1 MSTQAEQAASDLRS
15 ALNNLRSLGMQ
26 CGIPAVV
33 ARKLGVNLNSAG
45 DTAIPFEMPR
55 PLILTS
61 VLIANASGAMT
72 TFAAQI
78 WTAAGGTG
86 ISLSTINR
94 PTAAGQSRAQN
105 ASNYAN
111 ITDSQVYCNVAT
123 PEGSAATVDIYLF
136 GYYAPASL

>member
-1 MSTQAEQAASDLRS
+1 MSTQAEQATSDLR
-15 ALNNLRSLGMQ
+15 AVLNNMRALGMQ

-78 WTAAGGTG
+78 WTGAGGTG
-86 ISLSTINR
+86 ISLATINR

-105 ASNYAN
+105 AANYAN
-111 ITDSQVYCNVAT
+111 ITDAQVYCTVAT
-123 PEGSAATVDIYLF
+123 PEGAAATVDIYLF
-136 GYYAPASL
+136 GYYTPASL